1 VIIKVERSGGFAA
14 IPKCSEI
21 DIKNL
26 PSELIPTAKKIMRA
40 KKSYSLPMMSP
51 PKGAADYYTYK
62 ILIQDGVKRRI
73 IECNQFNIQN
83 DLKSL
88 VKYVERNSKE
98 KVKTHLDQGRQ

>member
-1 VIIKVERSGGFAA
+1 MIIKVERSGGLAA

-21 DIKNL
+21 DVKDL
-26 PSELIPTAKKIMRA
+26 PAELIPTAKKIMMEE
-40 KKSYSLPMMSP
+40 KSYSLPIRSP

-62 ILIQDGVKRRI
+62 ILIKDGVKKRI

-88 VKYVERNSKE
+88 VKYVERNSNE
-98 KVKTHLDQGRQ
+98 KVKT